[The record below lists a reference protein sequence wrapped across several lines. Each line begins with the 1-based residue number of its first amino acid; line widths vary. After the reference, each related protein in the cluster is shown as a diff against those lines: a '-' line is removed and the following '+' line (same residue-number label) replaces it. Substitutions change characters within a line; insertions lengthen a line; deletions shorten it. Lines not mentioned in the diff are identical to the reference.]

1 MPVNKFGA
9 TLARSGDYTTR
20 FRASD
25 VRGYVRDN
33 AFCLVPD
40 GDEYDAKRRRI
51 RNVAVPREEHDAVN
65 RYHVDQ
71 RVDSLSEAQ
80 RKDYSDH
87 REAIVALRADIEGAS
102 ASLTNGRIGELV
114 VAVEETRKL
123 IVTQEERFTALL
135 SQLQSDTTSLRTKLE
150 SHDTK
155 LKYLAENVSK
165 ARTDARLNTIGLD
178 KVTTT
183 AQSCEERATN
193 LEATVSKAD
202 VVDVQSYARQ
212 NRGYRY
218 ILTIIDA
225 LSKYAWAVPLKR
237 KSGSEVAG
245 SFASMFR
252 DTGRCPRNLHTD
264 EGKEFYNSHLR
275 ELTLKGGACFRT
287 LKIRYNFTNLGIN
300 HYSTHSVM
308 KASIVE
314 RFNRTLKNEM
324 WKVVTFNGSYKWVD
338 VLSRLVS
345 EYNARRHRAIAMRPV
360 DVTPTTAAQLLSTV
374 YKRVKIAAPAKFY
387 AGDKVRVSKYKTV
400 FAKGYT
406 PNWSTEVFT
415 VSKVQRT
422 NPVTYLLQD
431 YSGKPISGGFYEHE
445 LLRARYPD
453 VYLVEKVL
461 RRRGN
466 KEYVKWLGM
475 DASHNS
481 WISRNDVL

>member
-1 MPVNKFGA
+1 MEHLPPPAMRVTDNKINYVHWDDPNE
-9 TLARSGDYTTR
+9 LVDRLR
-20 FRASD
+20 LIEAS
-25 VRGYVRDN
+25 RG
-33 AFCLVPD
+33 
-40 GDEYDAKRRRI
+40 
-51 RNVAVPREEHDAVN
+51 AVPREEHDAVN

-245 SFASMFR
+245 SFASS
-252 DTGRCPRNLHTD
+252 P
-264 EGKEFYNSHLR
+264 
-275 ELTLKGGACFRT
+275 LKH
-287 LKIRYNFTNLGIN
+287 GIN